1 MMGFYY
7 NHTQIVQMFYKLN
20 IKNFTSPNEIRQS
33 NSQKIKLII
42 EGVTIVCKFPHLY
55 KITVTCIL
63 IKHPIGMKI
72 FIFYFTKRKIKNKNT
87 LLKHLLKKIFC

>member
-1 MMGFYY
+1 MGLYY

-20 IKNFTSPNEIRQS
+20 IKNFTSPNEIRQN

-55 KITVTCIL
+55 KITVTCIFNKASYRNENL
-63 IKHPIGMKI
+63 
-72 FIFYFTKRKIKNKNT
+72 FILFYKEKNKE
-87 LLKHLLKKIFC
+87 

>member
-1 MMGFYY
+1 
-7 NHTQIVQMFYKLN
+7 MFYKLN

-55 KITVTCIL
+55 KITVTCIFDKASYRNENL
-63 IKHPIGMKI
+63 YIL
-72 FIFYFTKRKIKNKNT
+72 FYKKKNKE
-87 LLKHLLKKIFC
+87 

>member
-1 MMGFYY
+1 M
-7 NHTQIVQMFYKLN
+7 VQTFYKLN
-20 IKNFTSPNEIRQS
+20 INNFTSPNEIRQS

-42 EGVTIVCKFPHLY
+42 EGVTIICNFPHLY

-63 IKHPIGMKI
+63 TKHPIGMKI

-87 LLKHLLKKIFC
+87 FIETQKKYFV